1 MTDSSLQRLTEFNE
15 QLSAL
20 SAADVPLD
28 LGIQGSHDEIMA
40 QLDQYQSVIANQ
52 CQDGKSVEQVLT
64 ESSDLNPTYRSAAWA
79 WLHCRDSSIVL
90 DGISTPAD
98 TRSQFGRNVG
108 RTLVYP
114 LIILSL
120 AYLGFLYLCNFVGP
134 KIDAIYGQL
143 EESPG
148 TSLSFLLRARET
160 MPIWALLL
168 PLLVVVGLIW
178 WKSSSSQFTWNWIP
192 GNSRYFSSVRDAN
205 IARQLATLLE
215 SGCSLEDSLKLVDQ
229 LPIWQLPGR
238 NAKDGSG
245 QPPAGAL
252 LRWAVTD
259 DVGDEPL
266 PRVLRFVEHTYRQSA
281 QRQQTIWELVAPTI
295 CGVLLGGAFVLGY
308 GLSLF
313 LPVIQML
320 KDVSMPGGV

>member
-40 QLDQYQSVIANQ
+40 QLDQYKSVIAAQ
-52 CQDGKSVEQVLT
+52 CQGGKSVEQVLT
-64 ESSDLNPTYRSAAWA
+64 DSSDLNPTYRAAAWA
-79 WLHCRDSSIVL
+79 WLHCNDPSIVL

-98 TRSQFGRNVG
+98 TRSQFGRSVG

-120 AYLGFLYLCNFVGP
+120 AYLGFLYLCNYVAP

-178 WKSSSSQFTWNWIP
+178 WKSRSAKFTWNWIP
-192 GNSRYFSSVRDAN
+192 GSSRYFSSVRDAN
-205 IARQLATLLE
+205 IARQLAILLE

-229 LPIWQLPGR
+229 LPIRQLPAR
-238 NAKDGSG
+238 NAADGSG
-245 QPPAGAL
+245 QPATGAL
-252 LRWAVTD
+252 LHWAVTD

-266 PRVLRFVEHTYRQSA
+266 PRVLRFVEQTYRQSA